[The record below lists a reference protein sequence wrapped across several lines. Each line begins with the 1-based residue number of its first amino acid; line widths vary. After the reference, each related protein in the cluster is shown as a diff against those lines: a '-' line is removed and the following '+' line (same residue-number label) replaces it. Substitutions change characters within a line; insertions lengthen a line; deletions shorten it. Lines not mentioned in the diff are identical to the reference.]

1 MIWHARP
8 PRAIA
13 NRLSGCR
20 NAVFACLLAVLF
32 ASPVHADG
40 GRVEYRSLV
49 SYVIDGDVMLE
60 SDVSVRLSGLTR
72 AALHSGVALEFD
84 VEIDVV
90 KQRNFWPDRTM
101 RRYQI
106 PLRLSY
112 QDLTRSYRLERLNSG
127 QRASFRE
134 LDTALDAV
142 AQLRDVVLIPDS
154 ALTAPGRYYGV
165 MRVSLD
171 LDALPSPLRTQA
183 YFSRAWTLQNGEQS
197 WPLR

>member
-1 MIWHARP
+1 MTNLRRRRTSTPGHWP
-8 PRAIA
+8 W
-13 NRLSGCR
+13 LC
-20 NAVFACLLAVLF
+20 ACALAFLLLAGP
-32 ASPVHADG
+32 ARADE

-72 AALHSGVALEFD
+72 AALQSGVALEFD
-84 VEIDVV
+84 VEIDVIR
-90 KQRNFWPDRTM
+90 QRSFWPDLTL

-106 PLRLSY
+106 PVRLSY

-127 QRASFRE
+127 QRASFPD

-142 AQLRDVVLIPDS
+142 AQLRDVVLIPDDQLS
-154 ALTAPGRYYGV
+154 RPGRYYGV
-165 MRVSLD
+165 MRVQLD

-183 YFSRAWTLQNGEQS
+183 YFSRAWTLKNGEQT